1 MLSFVYSSIKSV
13 NTTNIKSAVYKR
25 CETFTGEDSYLVF
38 TATTSCSLVSPYQTT
53 RRCNPE
59 TIMTIF
65 DGSQTPAELTKNNK
79 QSNECLYMTY
89 RTHYTYY
96 MWQMNI
102 QRAVVLVDDI
112 KLVTLLEYVTLWKR
126 GGGSTLQSAVFTVAR
141 STICFNVQQTRNLTV
156 R

>member
-1 MLSFVYSSIKSV
+1 VLSFVYSSIKSV

-25 CETFTGEDSYLVF
+25 CEAFTGEDSYLVF
-38 TATTSCSLVSPYQTT
+38 AVTTSCSLVSPYQTT

-59 TIMTIF
+59 TMTIF
-65 DGSQTPAELTKNNK
+65 DGSPTLAELTKSNK
-79 QSNECLYMTY
+79 QPNECLYMTY
-89 RTHYTYY
+89 RAHYTYY

-102 QRAVVLVDDI
+102 QRAVVLVHDI
-112 KLVTLLEYVTLWKR
+112 KLVTLLEYVTLWEG
-126 GGGSTLQSAVFTVAR
+126 GGGSTLQIAVFTVAR